1 LTAAKLASLR
11 KRWIRVPNDP
21 AKKLVPC
28 PVCKELHKPEW
39 AEDEEEWVF
48 RNAIDISGT
57 VSHNRLA
64 QCVSNDKI
72 YHATCRAEQMSLT
85 KLMKEEGKRSKS
97 ASPVVNASEGVKV
110 EKRKPEDEVD
120 DEDLSKRAR
129 LAAGVAAGESTV
141 TPPVA
146 AGDTAQ
152 TQPEVVPPKL
162 DTTSESIIS
171 AQNLDSSP
179 GAPVSNGVAEP
190 VVKQELVEGTVVP
203 VPEGTVVPVPEGT
216 DADED
221 EAAVDSSV
229 LVKTEPSS
237 TSD

>member
-57 VSHNRLA
+57 VSHLHSPNDL
-64 QCVSNDKI
+64 SNDQI

-97 ASPVVNASEGVKV
+97 ASPVVNGSEGVKV
-110 EKRKPEDEVD
+110 EKRKPEDDVD

-129 LAAGVAAGESTV
+129 LAAGVAAAAEESTV
-141 TPPVA
+141 PPPV
-146 AGDTAQ
+146 TAEGTTQ
-152 TQPEVVPPKL
+152 TLPEVATPNL
-162 DTTSESIIS
+162 DPTSEPNAS
-171 AQNLDSSP
+171 AQNSESSS
-179 GAPVSNGVAEP
+179 GAPVVEP
-190 VVKQELVEGTVVP
+190 VVKQEMVEEPEVP
-203 VPEGTVVPVPEGT
+203 VPGST
-216 DADED
+216 DVDED
-221 EAAVDSSV
+221 EDAVDSSV

-237 TSD
+237 GSDSFTA

>member
-1 LTAAKLASLR
+1 M
-11 KRWIRVPNDP
+11 
-21 AKKLVPC
+21 
-28 PVCKELHKPEW
+28 
-39 AEDEEEWVF
+39 
-48 RNAIDISGT
+48 
-57 VSHNRLA
+57 
-64 QCVSNDKI
+64 SNDQI

-97 ASPVVNASEGVKV
+97 ASPVVNAPEGVKV

-129 LAAGVAAGESTV
+129 LAAGVAAGESPV
-141 TPPVA
+141 PPPVT
-146 AGDTAQ
+146 AGDSAQ
-152 TQPEVVPPKL
+152 THPEVVAPIL
-162 DTTSESIIS
+162 NTTSESIIS
-171 AQNLDSSP
+171 AQNPESSP
-179 GAPVSNGVAEP
+179 GAPVSNVVAEP

-221 EAAVDSSV
+221 EDAVDSSV